1 MRGSAVNNAI
11 PSSPHPRKVSPD
23 LTSNTQPATGAV
35 PKNGTG
41 PNNGAVPLSTVEVA
55 GLVYSSDA
63 LPGIGRRRCG
73 KGWCY
78 IGPDKKHVRDPE
90 TLARIRSLAIP
101 PAWTEVWI
109 CPDPNGHIQATGRDA
124 KGRKQ
129 YRYHPRWSEHRS
141 SAKFGRVIAF
151 SHALPKIRA
160 QVEHDLRRQ
169 GLTREKVVATVV
181 RLLETTFIRI
191 GNKEYART
199 NKSFGLTTL
208 RDRHV
213 DVSGTVVRFKFVG
226 KSGQKHAVELH
237 DRRMA
242 RIVKMCRDLPGYDL
256 FQYVDD
262 EGVRQQVDSGD
273 VNAYLRSIAGADFS
287 AKDFRTW
294 GGTLLAA
301 RELRQMTPPTSQRET
316 KRTINQ
322 VIQRVASMLGNRPAT
337 CRKYYVHPAI
347 LEAYADGSLFEAV
360 ALVRDEGYEEAPH
373 DLDLEE
379 AALLELLQRK
389 QAQGYA
395 ADAQAP
401 DPIPDECED
410 EATDG
415 IVDEDA

>member
-1 MRGSAVNNAI
+1 MAGPSYESDTSTLIGS
-11 PSSPHPRKVSPD
+11 
-23 LTSNTQPATGAV
+23 TV
-35 PKNGTG
+35 PEEQRAKGNGKNGAREDDALDYSAA
-41 PNNGAVPLSTVEVA
+41 GAEAA
-55 GLVYSSDA
+55 GLAYSSDA
-63 LPGIGRRRCG
+63 LPGIRRRRCG

-78 IGPDKKHVRDPE
+78 IGPDGKHIKDAE
-90 TLARIRSLAIP
+90 TLARVRSLAIP

-109 CPDPNGHIQATGRDA
+109 CPHPNGHIQATGRDA

-141 SAKFGRVIAF
+141 NAKFGRMIAF
-151 SHALPKIRA
+151 SQALPHIRE
-160 QVEHDLRRQ
+160 QVEKDLRRH
-169 GLTREKVVATVV
+169 GLPREKVVATVV
-181 RLLETTFIRI
+181 RLLETTYIRI
-191 GNKEYART
+191 GNKEYAKT

-208 RDRHV
+208 RDRHAR
-213 DVSGTVVRFKFVG
+213 VSGATVRFKFVG
-226 KSGQKHAVELH
+226 KSGQKHTIELH

-262 EGVRQQVDSGD
+262 DHVRQTVDSGD
-273 VNAYLRSIAGADFS
+273 VNEYLRAVAGEDFS

-301 RELRQMTPPTSQRET
+301 RELRQMEPPKSQRET
-316 KRTINQ
+316 KRTVNQ

-360 ALVRDEGYEEAPH
+360 AQVKREGYEDAPH

-389 QAQGYA
+389 QAQGFA
-395 ADAQAP
+395 ADADAP
-401 DPIPDECED
+401 DPVPDDCE
-410 EATDG
+410 EA
-415 IVDEDA
+415 E